1 MDDQQWL
8 SERFE
13 EHRTRLRAVAYRML
27 GSVSEADD
35 AVQEAWLRLS
45 RSDADEIENLGGWLT
60 TVVGR
65 VSLNMLRSRKSRRE
79 QALDVHVPEPI
90 VDRADGTDPEHEA
103 LVADSVGLALLVV
116 LETLSPAERLA
127 FVLHD
132 IFAVPFDEIAPI
144 VDRSPEA
151 ARQLASRARR
161 RVRAENTVPDADLDA
176 QQEVVEAFLAAARDG
191 DFDRLVAVLDPDVVL
206 RADFG
211 AGRSR
216 EVRGATAV
224 IGQAM
229 FYSQVGLVM
238 KPALINGAAGLVTT
252 RDGAALLGRSFH
264 GTGRKDRRDG
274 LARRPRPPPRA
285 RSDRPRRLTS
295 PRFFWPGSRHSGVK
309 CFFSRLGHSRGSPT
323 LVLLSSSVRGRRSLY
338 RLRPDRCGVRA
349 RSVHRKRW
357 VQGPLIALAAVVLG
371 VVGWLGGLGVATPA
385 TDRAARRRGSAGRSR
400 HRSELRTGSR
410 YRR

>member
-1 MDDQQWL
+1 MDERDWL
-8 SERFE
+8 AERFE
-13 EHRTRLRAVAYRML
+13 EHRTHLRAVAYRML
-27 GSVSEADD
+27 GSLSEADD

-79 QALDVHVPEPI
+79 EPFAVHLPEPI

-176 QQEVVEAFLAAARDG
+176 QREVVDAFLAASREG
-191 DFDRLVAVLDPDVVL
+191 DFDRLVAILDPDVVL
-206 RADFG
+206 RADLG
-211 AGRSR
+211 AAGSR
-216 EVRGATAV
+216 EIRGAEAV
-224 IGQAM
+224 LGQAK
-229 FYSQVGLVM
+229 FYSQLGLEM
-238 KPALINGAAGLVTT
+238 KPALVNGAVGVVTT
-252 RDGAALLGRSFH
+252 RDGRPFSVGGFTVRHGRIVEM
-264 GTGRKDRRDG
+264 DW
-274 LARRPRPPPRA
+274 LADPA
-285 RSDRPRRLTS
+285 
-295 PRFFWPGSRHSGVK
+295 
-309 CFFSRLGHSRGSPT
+309 
-323 LVLLSSSVRGRRSLY
+323 
-338 RLRPDRCGVRA
+338 RLR
-349 RSVHRKRW
+349 
-357 VQGPLIALAAVVLG
+357 
-371 VVGWLGGLGVATPA
+371 
-385 TDRAARRRGSAGRSR
+385 
-400 HRSELRTGSR
+400 ELDLTILDD
-410 YRR
+410 